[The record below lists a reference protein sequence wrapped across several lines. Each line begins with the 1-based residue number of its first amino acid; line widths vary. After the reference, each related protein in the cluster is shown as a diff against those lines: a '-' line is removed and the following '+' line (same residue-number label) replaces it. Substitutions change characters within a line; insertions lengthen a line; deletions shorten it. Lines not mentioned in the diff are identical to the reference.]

1 MTWKVEYNS
10 QLGFI
15 EIALSGNVS
24 GSDMRE
30 SASQAISLSH
40 EHGVTEFLVD
50 ASKQEKADTITDI
63 HELPQQYAEEGA
75 DPVSRVAY
83 IRPIS
88 PDQQEIAQFYENV
101 CVNRGWRLRSF
112 TNYRNAIQWLLPP

>member
-112 TNYRNAIQWLLPP
+112 TKYRNAIQWLLPP